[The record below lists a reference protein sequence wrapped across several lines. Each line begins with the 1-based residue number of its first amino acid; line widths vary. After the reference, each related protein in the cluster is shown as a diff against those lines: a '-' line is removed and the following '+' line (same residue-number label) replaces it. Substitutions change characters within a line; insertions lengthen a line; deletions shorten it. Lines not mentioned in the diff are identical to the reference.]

1 MTRRDQRTAG
11 SAAASAAQRLPAERR
26 LAGEL
31 TRIAEQDRDPRPP
44 GWRLSPRAVRRFI
57 LGDSGLEIGRK
68 FYGDDALVER
78 TIVDLL
84 GDRALILVGEPGT
97 AKTMLS
103 ELLAAA
109 ISGDSTLVIQGTAGT
124 TEDQVRYGW
133 NYALLLAEGP
143 TRRALIPSP
152 LLTAME
158 RGALVRF
165 EEITRCPQEIQDGLV
180 SVLSDKV
187 LAIPELG
194 AAGYVFAIKG
204 FNLIATANLRDRGVN
219 EMSSALKRRLNF
231 ETVSP
236 IRDRRF
242 ECELVRREAGER
254 LGEAGVSGQVAP
266 DIVELLVQVFH
277 DLRTGTALDGTRIE
291 RPTAVMS
298 TAEAVSVTVAA
309 GLEAHYLG
317 DGRIDGAH
325 LARHLQ
331 GTVLKGDAEDVRRV
345 RHYLDVVVRP
355 RAEQDRR
362 WAAFLE
368 EARRLVLP

>member
-1 MTRRDQRTAG
+1 MIGRKTGEPGT
-11 SAAASAAQRLPAERR
+11 SAQTQALRLPAEQQLAAELTL
-26 LAGEL
+26 LAGH
-31 TRIAEQDRDPRPP
+31 DREPRPP

-57 LGDSGLEIGRK
+57 LGDPALGIGRK
-68 FYGDDALVER
+68 FYGDDPLVER
-78 TIVDLL
+78 AIVDLL

-97 AKTMLS
+97 AKSMLS

-124 TEDQVRYGW
+124 FEDQIRYGW

-143 TRRALIPSP
+143 TRRALIASP

-194 AAGYVFAIKG
+194 PSGHVFAAKG

-219 EMSSALKRRLNF
+219 EMSSALKRRFNF
-231 ETVSP
+231 ETVLP
-236 IRDRRF
+236 IRDHRF
-242 ECELVRREAGER
+242 ECELVQREAKER
-254 LGEAGVSGQVAP
+254 LGDAGVARRVEP
-266 DIVELLVQVFH
+266 DIIGLLVQVFQ
-277 DLRTGTALDGTRIE
+277 DLRTGVAQEGTRIE
-291 RPTAVMS
+291 RPSAVMS

-317 DGRIDGAH
+317 DGRIDGGH

-331 GTVLKGDAEDVRRV
+331 GTVLKGDAEDIRRL
-345 RHYLDVVVRP
+345 RHYLDVVIRP

-362 WAAFLE
+362 WAGFLE
-368 EARRLVLP
+368 EARRLVQP